1 MRKRYIVLADR
12 GLGILETLKQ
22 VRPTLKTHIEA
33 VNVAFTEILSGRA
46 PEKRGN
52 GLKFVREVTFTN
64 PLIYF
69 SRVAMLKF
77 VLKRP
82 IKNFV

>member
-46 PEKRGN
+46 PEN
-52 GLKFVREVTFTN
+52 EVTDSSSFVKL
-64 PLIYF
+64 PL
-69 SRVAMLKF
+69 
-77 VLKRP
+77 P
-82 IKNFV
+82 TH